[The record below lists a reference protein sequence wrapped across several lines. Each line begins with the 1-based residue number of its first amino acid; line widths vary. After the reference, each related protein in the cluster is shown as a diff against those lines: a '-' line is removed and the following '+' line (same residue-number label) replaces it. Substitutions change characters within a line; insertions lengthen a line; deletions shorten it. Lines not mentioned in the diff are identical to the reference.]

1 MIKENNF
8 NFKGFWAKYNDY
20 EIIKSNNEFY
30 IRPVKNSEYTIYDV
44 YDVDKE
50 ILKDFLLIGRE
61 TLNYTNNRDIEC
73 NLMSTETKYQELVL
87 DFVKK
92 YGLLGD
98 LTYSPLNTKLISAGE
113 VYLQGYSEITKV
125 SANNYIK
132 PFFVEDENILNI
144 DFNNGLNES
153 IIKYVYGNNPTDV
166 LPNLQEDF
174 NLVFSE
180 RYTEKIARI
189 LFYSKLLYKIFES
202 TENSISED
210 NEDKKAIYQK
220 YASEFIPN
228 NIAFS
233 FNFDNNKVSLDWQF
247 NSLKQAMEVLLGLNE
262 ANDRKELKMCKHCGK
277 PFIAKNLKSEYDSI
291 SCRNVANVYK
301 NREKNKG
308 IED

>member
-73 NLMSTETKYQELVL
+73 NLMSTETRYQELVL

-113 VYLQGYSEITKV
+113 VYLQGYSETTKV

-233 FNFDNNKVSLDWQF
+233 FNFDDNKVSLDWQF

-301 NREKNKG
+301 NREKNK
-308 IED
+308 

>member
-50 ILKDFLLIGRE
+50 ILRDFLLIGRE

-153 IIKYVYGNNPTDV
+153 IIKYVYGNNPTEE

-277 PFIAKNLKSEYDSI
+277 PFIAKNLKAEYDSI

-301 NREKNKG
+301 NREKNK
-308 IED
+308 

>member
-233 FNFDNNKVSLDWQF
+233 FNFDDNKVSLDWQF

-301 NREKNKG
+301 NREKNK
-308 IED
+308 

>member
-30 IRPVKNSEYTIYDV
+30 IRPIKNSEYTIYDV

-153 IIKYVYGNNPTDV
+153 IIKYVYGNNPTDK

-233 FNFDNNKVSLDWQF
+233 FNFDDNKVSLDWQF

-277 PFIAKNLKSEYDSI
+277 PFIAKNLKAEYDSI

-301 NREKNKG
+301 NREKNK
-308 IED
+308 

>member
-73 NLMSTETKYQELVL
+73 NLMSTETRYQELVL

-233 FNFDNNKVSLDWQF
+233 FNFDDNKVSLDWQF

-301 NREKNKG
+301 NREKNK
-308 IED
+308 

>member
-1 MIKENNF
+1 M
-8 NFKGFWAKYNDY
+8 
-20 EIIKSNNEFY
+20 
-30 IRPVKNSEYTIYDV
+30 

-73 NLMSTETKYQELVL
+73 NLMSTEAKYQEMVL
-87 DFVKK
+87 EFVKK

-132 PFFVEDENILNI
+132 PFFVEDENIMNI
-144 DFNNGLNES
+144 DFNNGLNEN
-153 IIKYVYGNNPTDV
+153 IIKYVYGNNPTDE

-202 TENSISED
+202 TENSISEE

-233 FNFDNNKVSLDWQF
+233 FSFDNNKVSLDWQF

-262 ANDRKELKMCKHCGK
+262 ANDRKELKICKHCGK
-277 PFIAKNLKSEYDSI
+277 PFIAKNLKAEYDSI

-301 NREKNKG
+301 NREKNK
-308 IED
+308 